1 LFIDLPEFYQTK
13 RNRTAVSIPVH
24 NSDNPRIDRSLA
36 IRITEVVALDYP
48 QDGYEYRGIICAYRE
63 TGGIA
68 REQILQSRHKPEW
81 LINLR
86 HQGPGGLRVALQYRP
101 IGTQHWQEIDRVPIS
116 AALYPNNQ
124 SSVDVYLPMH
134 GWSDAPHIQVRVS
147 MTKDQVN
154 DPATQTGHPV
164 KQDSLTLDGIS
175 GCPFLNP
182 TAKSAAQSIFSS
194 LDEWVDMPGLTAP
207 EQVLIKDTWNKFLA
221 YQDMLVELFF
231 ERLLHEEPDLIAH
244 FGDAIDLVPGYFA
257 ELFDKSVRQLR
268 PHTERILR
276 ESYQGIYPAS
286 SDATKSVDDYTGLL
300 ADLGMRPQHWLTARR
315 VWTWTLLQ
323 VPHLEEYD
331 RENLAKG
338 AQSAAYRFFTMAIL
352 APALDS
358 INRYDEALTSDM
370 VSTLR
375 HQGDLLGA
383 NARAIGTDFYR
394 ILFQTSP
401 DIIPYFGRTD
411 VDRLTEH
418 LMQAIA
424 FLVRSLDAGV
434 DILHELRELSRTH
447 TQVGIPPEA
456 YPKLVEPMMT
466 VLRQHIPGFTID
478 HERAWGVLLN
488 RVTNV
493 LRQPIINQ
501 QRMLAQAKE
510 YIDIISSELGWEPI
524 DCERRWAAIE
534 QEVRATGTYTHTYEE
549 LAYGAQLAW
558 RNSAKCIGR
567 ISWRNM
573 VVRDLR
579 HVTDPDEMFR
589 ECVEHVRLATNGGNI
604 QIVMNVFRPK
614 RPMERWGPR
623 IWNSQYIRFAAY
635 EQEDGTV
642 LGDKANL
649 HLTKT
654 LIRHGWTPPATK
666 TPFDTL
672 PLVIDVPGHTPRL
685 YEFADDDILRVPLE
699 HPAYPAFNAMDLQ
712 WCAIPAIANFR
723 MDIGGI
729 HYGCVPFNG
738 WFMETEI
745 ARNLWEDGRYEKAE
759 AIAQAMG
766 LDTSSEHTLWRDRAF
781 LELNAAVLHS
791 FSKAKVTLVDHQTA
805 ARQFLT
811 HDLREKRA
819 GRECPAQWSW
829 VVPSMGGSSTP
840 VWHHEM
846 RDFFLSPSYH
856 YAADRWVVIDAEL
869 GVAGEAANLN
879 LSGTGQTDGAGQ
891 STNRTHANRLLI
903 LYGSETGT
911 AENYA
916 RQTARRLHQ
925 HHPRIMPLDD
935 YDMAELGQEDL
946 ILVITSTFRDGNM
959 PDNAQKFYAR
969 IQAHPP
975 TVFTKL
981 NFSVMALGST
991 VYPHFCAAGV
1001 HLDRELARVGGNR
1014 VITLHKGDE
1023 IRGQADTFR
1032 QWLDLVARLLGEDPT
1047 SADMSGSDVQLQVSF
1062 VDPGQTLINPFP
1074 SRNAPGVV
1082 VPVVANRELLKEV
1095 IVGSRST
1102 RFIAFDISGTTETYE
1117 TGDHVAI
1124 YPHNPPALVQQ
1135 LCQRLGI
1142 EPNSWFTTSLVD
1154 SKGRAVQGDH
1164 VYPEPVN
1171 VGQVLTEDLDLA
1183 LREPYHELLD
1193 ALLKTVDDAADT
1205 DRLESWLETLNYGR
1219 DDNAD
1224 FVALKKHIA
1233 DHYSTIVD
1241 LLNAFPSAKLSFAQL
1256 IELLP
1261 KQRPRLYSISS
1272 CSLVHPKQIHITVGV
1287 VQDVTDAGKEIL
1299 GLCSN
1304 YLAGLDL
1311 GQQATV
1317 RLAVRTSN
1325 FRPPVDPHAPMLMVG
1340 PGTGLSP
1347 LVGFLQHREVQ
1358 LRALNEKQHRSP
1370 NGHTKNGHTSVKM
1383 GHARLFYG
1391 CRNLNDY
1398 LYQQELETW
1407 HQSGVLTHL
1416 DVAFSRL
1423 GEEKIYV
1430 QHLIDRQSKDLW
1442 DVLSQPNCHYYV
1454 CGDAKMAD
1462 EVFEVLMTIAKTTG
1476 GLSHAEAIRFFETMQ
1491 KENRFV
1497 MDVWGVLINFQKSLV
1512 DVKEAKYSQG
1522 KRWLERL
1529 TTEKAVVVPTGEI
1542 D

>member
-1 LFIDLPEFYQTK
+1 MP
-13 RNRTAVSIPVH
+13 IPVH
-24 NSDNPRIDRSLA
+24 NSDNNPTIDESVA

-48 QDGYEYRGIICAYRE
+48 QDGYEYRGLICAYRE

-86 HQGPGGLRVALQYRP
+86 HQGPGELRVALQYRP
-101 IGTQHWQEIDRVPIS
+101 LNTQHWQEIDRVPLS
-116 AALYPNNQ
+116 PALYPNGQ
-124 SSVDVYLPMH
+124 SSTDAYLPMH
-134 GWSDAPHIQVRVS
+134 GWPDAPHVQVRVS
-147 MTKDQVN
+147 LTKEHIDTHTAHSSH
-154 DPATQTGHPV
+154 PA
-164 KQDSLTLDGIS
+164 KQDSSPLDGIA
-175 GCPFLNP
+175 GCPFLTP
-182 TAKSAAQSIFSS
+182 TAKPAVRPEMPPT
-194 LDEWVDMPGLTAP
+194 DEWVDMPGLTAP
-207 EQVLIKDTWNKFLA
+207 EQVLVKDIWNKFLA
-221 YQDMLVELFF
+221 YQDMLIELFF
-231 ERLLHEEPDLIAH
+231 ERLLHEEPELITY

-257 ELFDKSVRQLR
+257 QLFDRSIRQLR
-268 PHTERILR
+268 PHTERVLR
-276 ESYQGIYPAS
+276 ESYRGIYPESA
-286 SDATKSVDDYTGLL
+286 DTTKSVDDYAGLL

-315 VWTWTLLQ
+315 VWAWTLLQ
-323 VPHLEEYD
+323 IPNLEEYD

-338 AQSAAYRFFTMAIL
+338 ANSAPYRFFTIAIL

-358 INRYDEALTSDM
+358 IKRYDEALTPEMIS
-370 VSTLR
+370 VLR
-375 HQGDLLGA
+375 HGGDLLAA

-394 ILFQTSP
+394 ILFQTHP

-418 LMQAIA
+418 LMQAVA
-424 FLVRSLDAGV
+424 FLVRSLDSGLA
-434 DILHELRELSRTH
+434 ILNELRELSRSH
-447 TQVGIPPEA
+447 TQVGIPPDA

-466 VLRQHIPGFTID
+466 VMRQHIPDFSIEQ
-478 HERAWGVLLN
+478 ERAWGVLLN

-493 LRQPIINQ
+493 LRQPMINQ
-501 QRMLAQAKE
+501 QRTLAQAKE
-510 YIDIISSELGWEPI
+510 YIDQISSELGWEPI

-573 VVRDLR
+573 MVRDVR

-589 ECVEHVRLATNGGNI
+589 ECVEHLRVATNGGNV

-614 RPMERWGPR
+614 KPMERWGPR

-654 LIRHGWTPPATK
+654 LMRHGWTPPATK
-666 TPFDTL
+666 TAFDTL
-672 PLVIDVPGHTPRL
+672 PIVIDVPGQSPKL
-685 YEFADDDILRVPLE
+685 YEFADDDVLRVPLE
-699 HPAYPAFNAMDLQ
+699 HPAYPAFDALELQ

-729 HYGCVPFNG
+729 QYGCVPFNG

-745 ARNLWEDGRYEKAE
+745 ARNMWEDGRYEKAE
-759 AIAQAMG
+759 AIAQAIG

-856 YAADRWVVIDAEL
+856 YAADRWVVIDAEP
-869 GVAGEAANLN
+869 GGAGEETNLT
-879 LSGTGQTDGAGQ
+879 LAGAGQPDGAGQ
-891 STNRTHANRLLI
+891 QAGQTHPNRLLI

-925 HHPRIMPLDD
+925 HRPRIMPLDE
-935 YDMAELGQEDL
+935 YDMAELSQEDL
-946 ILVITSTFRDGNM
+946 LLVVTSTFRDGNM
-959 PDNAQKFYAR
+959 PDNAQKFYTR
-969 IQAHPP
+969 IQAQPP
-975 TVFTKL
+975 AVFTKL

-1001 HLDRELARVGGNR
+1001 SLDRELARIGGNR
-1014 VITLHKGDE
+1014 AITLHKGDE

-1047 SADMSGSDVQLQVSF
+1047 SADMSATDVQLQVSF
-1062 VDPGQTLINPFP
+1062 VEPDPIRADQAIH
-1074 SRNAPGVV
+1074 RNVPGVV
-1082 VPVVANRELLKEV
+1082 VPVIANRELLKEV

-1102 RFIAFDISGTTETYE
+1102 RFIAFDISGTTEAYE

-1124 YPHNPPALVQQ
+1124 YPQNPPALVKQ

-1142 EPNSWFTTSLVD
+1142 DSNAWFTTSLVD

-1164 VYPEPVN
+1164 VYPRPVN
-1171 VGQVLTEDLDLA
+1171 VCQVLTEDLDLA
-1183 LREPYHELLD
+1183 LREPFHELLG
-1193 ALLKTVDDAADT
+1193 ALLKTVDSVSDK
-1205 DRLESWLETLNYGR
+1205 DRLESWLEILTYDR
-1219 DDNAD
+1219 DNSAD

-1233 DHYSTIVD
+1233 DNFITVVD
-1241 LLNAFPSAKLSFAQL
+1241 LLAAFPSAKPSFAQL

-1272 CSLVHPKQIHITVGV
+1272 CSLVHPKEIHITVGV
-1287 VQDVTDAGKEIL
+1287 VQDITDAGKDVL

-1304 YLAGLDL
+1304 YLASLDST
-1311 GQQATV
+1311 QQATV

-1325 FRPPVDPHAPMLMVG
+1325 FRPPVDPHVPMLMVG

-1358 LRALNEKQHRSP
+1358 LRALKEKQHRGL
-1370 NGHTKNGHTSVKM
+1370 NGHEKNGHSPAKV

-1398 LYQQELETW
+1398 LYQRELETW
-1407 HQSGVLTHL
+1407 HETGVLTHL

-1442 DVLSQPNCHYYV
+1442 DVLSQPDCHYYV

-1462 EVFEVLMTIAKTTG
+1462 EVFEVLIAIAKTTG

-1512 DVKEAKYSQG
+1512 DVQEARYTQG

-1529 TTEKAVVVPTGEI
+1529 STEKPVKLQATNEV